1 MLSPSAFSFAPVFLD
16 MCCISAEGGGVFI
29 SPIPINYL
37 HVKYIVPLQM
47 PASELSAGRA
57 EESDAQSGIEFPVSS
72 SGSPF
77 RFHALAGTLKVMAH

>member
-1 MLSPSAFSFAPVFLD
+1 MLHI
-16 MCCISAEGGGVFI
+16 CWGWWGVFI

-37 HVKYIVPLQM
+37 HVKYIDPLPL
-47 PASELSAGRA
+47 PASELSAGRV

-77 RFHALAGTLKVMAH
+77 RFHALAGTLKVMVH